1 MIPLELVSIFQRLH
15 EPGAREAA
23 TRSLAGYAGV
33 AQVHLFGKDDEI
45 GLFLPAPGLR
55 QTVPNGKL
63 WQEFLSRCAQSGAAY
78 ATMPA
83 IDVPGDTP
91 AWGMCDPTASAV
103 IVFFGAQP
111 APDVRAAIL
120 ALLPLLGSKLVSERM
135 ALAAAGH
142 AAAARDSHRRASE
155 LNAAL
160 DVSRRELQTAYER
173 AEREL
178 TFRRTAE
185 HKLREGDRRK
195 DEFLAMLAHELRN
208 PLAPI
213 GMAAQYLRVGEV
225 TPARLRQTTEIID
238 RQIRHMTR
246 LLDDLLDVS
255 RVTSGRIEL
264 DRSLHDL
271 RALVADAVEQARPLL
286 DARHHV
292 LTVRLPD
299 GPATVYGDA
308 TRIVQIIT
316 NLLNNAAKYTPE
328 HGKIEL
334 ELTQGADSVQLT
346 VRDNGIGID
355 SALLPHVFDLFVQGE
370 RSPDRGQGGLGLG
383 LSLVKSLVELHSGA
397 VDGASAGAGSGSQFT
412 VRLPRANVPRSV
424 PVTAPA
430 FAASTGLDILVVD
443 DNADAAETLSMY
455 LEALGHQISIA
466 ADGASALELAGRKV
480 PRVLLLDIGLPDIDG
495 YELARRLRAV
505 PRTAGATLIAL
516 TGYGQPADRERSR
529 SAGFDY
535 HLTKPV
541 DANALARL
549 LAALPGL
556 G

>member
-23 TRSLAGYAGV
+23 IRSLAGYAGV

-83 IDVPGDTP
+83 IDVPGDAP

-412 VRLPRANVPRSV
+412 VRLPRANVPPNV

-516 TGYGQPADRERSR
+516 TGYGQPGDRERSR